1 MIFESFQDQTLEI
14 TEDAIIVRRPKMK
27 TAETIPL
34 GDVALVAMA
43 PPQFLRSGHL
53 AIFKTGEMIRSD
65 HLGAT
70 VINFDLQHMPIFAEA
85 KKQIELRI
93 A

>member
-1 MIFESFQDQTLEI
+1 MIFESFQGQTLEI
-14 TEDAIIVRRPKMK
+14 TKDAVIVRRPRMD
-27 TAETIPL
+27 TTETIPI
-34 GDVALVAMA
+34 GNVALVAMA
-43 PPQFLRSGHL
+43 SPQFLRSGHL
-53 AIFKTGEMIRSD
+53 AIFKTGEAIRSD